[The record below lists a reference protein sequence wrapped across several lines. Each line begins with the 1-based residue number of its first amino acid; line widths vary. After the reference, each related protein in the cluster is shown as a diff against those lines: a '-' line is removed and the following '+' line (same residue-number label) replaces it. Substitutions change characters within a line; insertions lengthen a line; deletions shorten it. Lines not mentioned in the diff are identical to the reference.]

1 MDASRVVLVVEDS
14 DEDYEATLRA
24 FRKVSMPRPVLRCTN
39 GDEAIDYLQRRGRFA
54 DADAAPMP
62 AVVMLDL
69 NLPGTDG
76 REVLEHIKQHEATRA
91 MPVVVMTTSSSPRD
105 IDACYRAGASSYIV
119 KPVDFDR
126 FLRSIRA
133 LSEYWFETVALPS
146 GRA

>member
-1 MDASRVVLVVEDS
+1 MDAGRVILVVEDS

-24 FRKVSMPRPVLRCTN
+24 FRKVALARPVRRCVN

-54 DADAAPMP
+54 DAVAAPTP

-76 REVLEHIKQHEATRA
+76 REVLEHIKRHEATRA
-91 MPVVVMTTSSSPRD
+91 TPVVVLTTSSSPRD

-126 FLRSIRA
+126 FLRSIRS
-133 LSEYWFETVALPS
+133 LSEYWFETVALPG